1 MKLIGQCARTSPL
14 QTACLMVAVFTGSFT
29 VCGMQTAAGDEVTAS
44 SGTLKAGE
52 ERPEETTAQEF
63 KLPPGLVYFI
73 GSVERMVGTAAVVD
87 LGDVHSLRKGA
98 IVTIFRS
105 ADNQFRPLGT
115 LIVAESHPTWMQTT
129 AGKGFTPQ
137 VGDIVVFIRTVGEL
151 GTGPAIQ
158 NRFLSWQKFANR
170 DRNGYSTV
178 RLHDA
183 SKALM
188 RIRLQQPKWV
198 QFEKRIAGT
207 ILGETMQNRISVGLQ
222 GLLNQI
228 NLFRRLTEE
237 GFAVAE
243 AAGAEWATV
252 MRHLQG
258 PPPGRETVLTKA
270 ASESQPAEAATETET
285 FPILEIQNM
294 VFQVLFDRSE
304 EEQAIAS
311 ALSFA
316 MLHGITRNEP
326 NWLRLELQQTQ
337 FPRLTQDEQFQ
348 IDIAR
353 VLRQLREKHQQ

>member
-1 MKLIGQCARTSPL
+1 MLRITCIT
-14 QTACLMVAVFTGSFT
+14 MAVLSGWFT
-29 VCGMQTAAGDEVTAS
+29 VSGIQMAAGDDVPSSAS
-44 SGTLKAGE
+44 TLKSGE
-52 ERPEETTAQEF
+52 KNPKETPAEEF
-63 KLPPGLVYFI
+63 KLPPGLVYFV
-73 GSVERMVGTAAVVD
+73 GSVERTVGESAVVD

-98 IVTIFRS
+98 IVTLFRS

-115 LIVAESHPTWMQTT
+115 VVVAESHPTWMQTT
-129 AGKGFTPQ
+129 GGKGFTPQ
-137 VGDIVVFIRTVGEL
+137 VGDLVIFIRTVGEL

-158 NRFLSWQKFANR
+158 DRFLSWQRIANR
-170 DRNGYSTV
+170 NRNGYSTV
-178 RLHDA
+178 RLYDA
-183 SKALM
+183 SNALM
-188 RIRLQQPKWV
+188 KIRLEQPKWV

-207 ILGETMQNRISVGLQ
+207 ILGETMQNKISVGLQ

-228 NLFRRLTEE
+228 NLFRRLKEE
-237 GFAVAE
+237 GFPVAE
-243 AAGAEWATV
+243 AAGAEWNTV
-252 MRHLQG
+252 MRQLQG
-258 PPPGRETVLTKA
+258 PPPGRDIVLTKA
-270 ASESQPAEAATETET
+270 GPASQPEDAAGKTET

-326 NWLRLELQQTQ
+326 NWLRLQLQQTQ
-337 FPRLTQDEQFQ
+337 FARLAQDEQFQ